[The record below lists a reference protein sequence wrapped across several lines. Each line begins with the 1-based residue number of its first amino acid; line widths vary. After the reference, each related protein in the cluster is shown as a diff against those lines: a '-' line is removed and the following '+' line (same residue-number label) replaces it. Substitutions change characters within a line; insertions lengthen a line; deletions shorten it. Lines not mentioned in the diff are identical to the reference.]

1 VITNDR
7 GVALG
12 AAVLMCLS
20 FLAQSGDAPPAPKLK
35 EEMRQP
41 WTRNDTHYIKNWL
54 LAGPSTCP
62 LESECTDVPGAE
74 ASAGPGLKW
83 EPTSSWSD
91 VITLFGDTHGA
102 LTYATA
108 TIHRAQAGKALL
120 SLGSSTGIRA
130 WVNGKA
136 VFSHVGQRSLT
147 PDENQV
153 EVDLEQGD
161 NTLLIKTYANASFAV
176 RVLESGAVLMRH
188 AEIGP
193 SIVRDSPNG
202 LTVQTDTSDARKDAE
217 PVTIE
222 VIQPGGNVAFSA
234 KAARGAEVAIDAGD
248 WPTGP
253 VEIRATTRDAQGLL
267 YATHLPWFKGSS
279 LAKARQL
286 ADEAARADEAT
297 PVGMTLKML
306 AKMVD
311 DRLGMK
317 LEEAQKNNIGNP
329 WWSIHS
335 PLMEFE
341 EIMREL
347 RGETGRVRP
356 YGFMRLAWRD
366 EVDGTP
372 QFCRAYLPAGY
383 DKAQKWPT
391 VLQLHGYNPA
401 NPDYWDWWSADYRGY
416 VHTETPGQGD
426 IIYIEPHGRGNTQY
440 LAMGDSDVLRCL
452 SEAKKLLS
460 VDEDRVYLTGD
471 SMGGWG
477 TWNVSTRHPDLF
489 AAIAPVFG
497 GVDYHSQM
505 TEEELAALNP
515 AERFWADKDSSWSM
529 ADSLINMPIFVHHGD
544 KDGAVN
550 VEWSRYGVR
559 MLQRWGYDIRYHEY
573 PGKVHEALAAGGNP
587 ELSRAWFLEH
597 RRNANPSKVR
607 IRSAELRNASAY
619 WVRVRQAASPLEF
632 MVVDAE
638 VVDRNVIRIDTQNVI
653 HLELTP
659 KAPLVNLNRPMT
671 IIWNGVKHEFQANQY
686 KFYLSTRDYHAAA
699 LHKTPQLPGGGQDF
713 FVTPF
718 AVVIGTTSK
727 DPEFRNLV
735 RTRAQ
740 FFVDSWSRWQKFPP
754 RVFTDKDM
762 KDADIAK
769 YSLLLF
775 GGPAENA
782 VTAKLAGKLPVRIT
796 KDAIRIDGKEYA
808 ARDALLQMLYP
819 NPRNPERY
827 VRLFAATSTQGMFHA
842 DPNVYNISDWDYSIV
857 DGRIP
862 ARGVS
867 ANGQRLAV
875 VSGMFDHN
883 WRYSDAL
890 AIQGDAQIRK
900 QGRVTR
906 SPDRQR
912 VIAPAVLAGYAGKYQ
927 IEAGPIIE
935 VFVKDARLFVN
946 VMGEEAELLPV
957 EGATFYMER
966 NNVTVEFLPDASG
979 RFNGL
984 WGWNGSEFTGTRVP

>member
-1 VITNDR
+1 VTNNDR
-7 GVALG
+7 RVALV
-12 AAVLMCLS
+12 AAALLCLS
-20 FLAQSGDAPPAPKLK
+20 FLARSEDTPPAPKLK

-41 WTRNDTHYIKNWL
+41 WTRNDTNYIKNWL

-62 LESECTDVPGAE
+62 LEAECTDVTGAD
-74 ASAGPGLKW
+74 ARAAAGLAW
-83 EPTSSWSD
+83 EPTSSWGD
-91 VITLFGDTHGA
+91 VVTLNGDANGA
-102 LTYATA
+102 LTYARA
-108 TIHRAQAGKALL
+108 TVRRGQAGKALL
-120 SLGSSTGIRA
+120 SVGSSSGLRA
-130 WVNGKA
+130 WVNGKP
-136 VFSHVGQRSLT
+136 VLSHMGQRWFT
-147 PDENQV
+147 PDERQV
-153 EVDLEQGD
+153 EVDLQQGD

-176 RVLESGAVLMRH
+176 RVLETGAVLPRV

-193 SIVRDSPNG
+193 DIVRDSANG
-202 LTVQTDTSDARKDAE
+202 LTVKTDTSDARKDAD

-234 KAARGAEVAIDAGD
+234 KAARGAEVAIDASA
-248 WPTGP
+248 WPAGP
-253 VEIRATTRDAQGLL
+253 VEIRATTRDARGLL
-267 YATHLPWFKGSS
+267 YATHLPWFKGNA

-306 AKMVD
+306 SKMVD

-317 LEEAQKNNIGNP
+317 IEDAAKNDIGNP
-329 WWSIHS
+329 WWTIHS

-341 EIMREL
+341 ELMREL
-347 RGETGRVRP
+347 RGESGRIRP
-356 YGFMRLAWRD
+356 YGFLRLAWRD

-383 DKAQKWPT
+383 DKKQKWPT

-401 NPDYWDWWSADYRGY
+401 NPDYWDWWSADNRGY

-440 LAMGDSDVLRCL
+440 LALGDSDVLRCL
-452 SEAKKLLS
+452 AEAKKALS

-505 TEEELAALNP
+505 SEEQLAALNP
-515 AERFWADKDSSWSM
+515 SERFWADKDSSWSM
-529 ADSLINMPIFVHHGD
+529 ADSLVNMPIYVHHGD
-544 KDGAVN
+544 RDAAVN

-559 MLQRWGYDIRYHEY
+559 MLQRWGYDIRYQEY
-573 PGKVHEALAAGGNP
+573 PGKVHEALGPGGNGD
-587 ELSRAWFLEH
+587 LSRAWFLEH
-597 RRNANPSKVR
+597 RRNANPPKVR

-653 HLELTP
+653 HMELTP
-659 KAPLVNLNRPMT
+659 KAPLVDLDRPMT
-671 IIWNGVKHEFQANQY
+671 VVWNGVKHQFQAHPY
-686 KFYLSTRDYHAAA
+686 ILSTPDYRAAK

-727 DPEFRNLV
+727 DPEFRSLV

-740 FFVDSWSRWQKFPP
+740 FFADSWSRWQKFPP
-754 RVFTDKDM
+754 RVFDDKDM
-762 KDADIAK
+762 KDEDIAK

-782 VTAKLAGKLPVRIT
+782 VSAKLAGKLPVRVT
-796 KDAIRIDGKEYA
+796 KDAIRIDGKEFA
-808 ARDALLQMLYP
+808 VRDALLQMLYP
-819 NPRNPERY
+819 NPRNPGRY
-827 VRLFAATSTQGMFHA
+827 VWLFTATSTQGMFHA
-842 DPNVYNISDWDYSIV
+842 DPNVYNVGDWDYSIV

-862 ARGVS
+862 ARGVTAS
-867 ANGQRLAV
+867 GQRLAV

-883 WRYSDAL
+883 WRYSEAL
-890 AIQGDAQIRK
+890 AIEGDAEIRK
-900 QGRVTR
+900 QGRAIR
-906 SPDRQR
+906 GPDRKR
-912 VIAPAVLAGYAGKYQ
+912 VVDPAVLAGYAGKYQ
-927 IEAGPIIE
+927 IAGGPIAD
-935 VFVKDARLFVN
+935 VLVKEGRLYLN
-946 VMGEEAELLPV
+946 VMGEEPELLPV
-957 EGATFYMER
+957 EGNTFYIER
-966 NNVTVEFLPDASG
+966 NNATLEFLPDASG
-979 RFNGL
+979 KFNAI